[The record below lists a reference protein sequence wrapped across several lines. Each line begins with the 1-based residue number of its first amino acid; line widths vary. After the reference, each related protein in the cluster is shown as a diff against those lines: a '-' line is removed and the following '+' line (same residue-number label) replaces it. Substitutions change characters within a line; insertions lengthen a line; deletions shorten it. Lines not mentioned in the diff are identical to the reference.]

1 MSQGALF
8 FYLVDRHI
16 YCVPYCRVYI
26 DDKSCFI
33 VTEEDGTTI
42 RSGHDALDSYD
53 RCILIHLV
61 IIAFVPLLRKNLS
74 FYNLTI

>member
-1 MSQGALF
+1 MSQGALLF
-8 FYLVDRHI
+8 NLVDCHI
-16 YCVPYCRVYI
+16 YCVPYCGVYI

-33 VTEEDGTTI
+33 VAKEDGTTI
-42 RSGHDALDSYD
+42 GSGHDTLDSYD